1 MGPVDIQRMIRSR
14 VAMLTNANPD
24 LSIEDDLID
33 GVWGLLTLRERG
45 HLVGF
50 EFLETEE
57 SWRRPDAVIQ
67 YFEASDDG
75 YYVGVVVPEDD
86 YDEITERVY
95 TMGELP
101 VMILTYEGLGVAPM
115 QLG

>member
-1 MGPVDIQRMIRSR
+1 MGPVEIQRMIRSR

-24 LSIEDDLID
+24 LSIEDDVIEGD
-33 GVWGLLTLRERG
+33 WGLLTLKERG

-50 EFLETEE
+50 EFLETED

-75 YYVGVVVPEDD
+75 YYVGVIVPEEW
-86 YDEITERVY
+86 YDEVTERIY

-101 VMILTYEGLGVAPM
+101 VVVLTYEGLGVAPLR
-115 QLG
+115 LG

>member
-1 MGPVDIQRMIRSR
+1 MGPVEIQRMIRSR

-33 GVWGLLTLRERG
+33 GSWGLLTLRERG

-57 SWRRPDAVIQ
+57 SWKRPDAVIQ
-67 YFEASDDG
+67 YYEASDDG
-75 YYVGVVVPEDD
+75 YYVGVVVPEED
-86 YDEITERVY
+86 YDEVTERVY

-101 VMILTYEGLGVAPM
+101 VVILTYEDLGVAPL
-115 QLG
+115 QLS

>member
-1 MGPVDIQRMIRSR
+1 MIRSR

-24 LSIEDDLID
+24 LSIEDDVID
-33 GVWGLLTLRERG
+33 GNWGLLTLRERG

-50 EFLETEE
+50 EFLETED
-57 SWRRPDAVIQ
+57 SWTRPDAVIQ

-75 YYVGVVVPEDD
+75 YYVGVVVPEEQYDD
-86 YDEITERVY
+86 VTERIY

-101 VMILTYEGLGVAPM
+101 VVVLTYEGLGVAPL
-115 QLG
+115 QIG